1 VGRGGGRSRREEEKR
16 PWQATPFILTHC
28 SPPPHTHT
36 PLLLLLLP
44 PPPPPLQSYNDR
56 MDKLMEEARLKD
68 IKRREEEERRKLE
81 QRVRDREVIMSQ
93 IKEAEKRKIVAEEA
107 REQENQVGS

>member
-1 VGRGGGRSRREEEKR
+1 
-16 PWQATPFILTHC
+16 
-28 SPPPHTHT
+28 
-36 PLLLLLLP
+36 
-44 PPPPPLQSYNDR
+44 